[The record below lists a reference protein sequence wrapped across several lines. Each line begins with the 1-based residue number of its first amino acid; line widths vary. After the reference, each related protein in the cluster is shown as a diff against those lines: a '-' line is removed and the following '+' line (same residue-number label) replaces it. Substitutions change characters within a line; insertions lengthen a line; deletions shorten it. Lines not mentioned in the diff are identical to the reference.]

1 MKEAKRLLT
10 VVVGE
15 SRRQELVEDVVVT
28 LSRLLE
34 RNSRL
39 LEQVRLN
46 IGTGDLA
53 TRTEVN
59 TNEFTLKYPWR
70 KKEEEKK
77 ERKKTHVYN
86 LILTNKNKIVI
97 LSRDFIL

>member
-1 MKEAKRLLT
+1 M
-10 VVVGE
+10 VVGE
-15 SRRQELVEDVVVT
+15 GRRQELVEDVVVT

-59 TNEFTLKYPWR
+59 TNELTLKYIRRR
-70 KKEEEKK
+70 KKEEKKEKK
-77 ERKKTHVYN
+77 NTC
-86 LILTNKNKIVI
+86 L
-97 LSRDFIL
+97 